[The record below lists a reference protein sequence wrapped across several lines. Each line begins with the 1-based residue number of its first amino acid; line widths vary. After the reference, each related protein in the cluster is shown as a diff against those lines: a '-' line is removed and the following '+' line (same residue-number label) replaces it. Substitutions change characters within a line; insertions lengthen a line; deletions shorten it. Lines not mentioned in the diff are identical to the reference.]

1 MDIQAKNDGPT
12 SKSEVADIPQ
22 KPLNIIKV
30 VLVISNVHMA
40 IPGCN
45 SLTLI

>member
-12 SKSEVADIPQ
+12 SKPEVADIPQ
-22 KPLNIIKV
+22 KMLNRKV
-30 VLVISNVHMA
+30 VLVISNVRMA

>member
-22 KPLNIIKV
+22 KPLNIKV

-40 IPGCN
+40 IPGFN